1 MNPKTIARYSEE
13 ETKTP
18 KTDEGSAPAADE
30 TSSEFRSIASGC
42 PHGKLIRVRGKNLPE
57 TKAIRSNVVG
67 WYNADRS
74 QRLSIS
80 PDEWAEVESA

>member
-1 MNPKTIARYSEE
+1 MSSKATARSSQE
-13 ETKTP
+13 ETKAP
-18 KTDEGSAPAADE
+18 HNEAGSPSNVEPAK
-30 TSSEFRSIASGC
+30 SEFRSIASGC

-74 QRLSIS
+74 KRLSIS
-80 PDEWAEVESA
+80 PDEWAEVQDS